1 MKLQQLLLQGMCL
14 LRVAAQDRPVV
25 DDSLSSSIV
34 DYDQYSLIIDGKRL
48 FMWSGEYH
56 PWRIPVPELWQ
67 DIMQKIKA
75 AGFNTFSMYTHW
87 GWHSAADG
95 KLDFE
100 TGAHN
105 IHRIFEMAKDMGLY
119 ILLRPGPY
127 INAESSA
134 GGYPGWLLTG
144 AYGSLRNNDTRYTDA
159 WRPYQD
165 YMAQLAGDYSITR
178 GGNVIL
184 FQIENEYGEQ
194 WLNVAAR
201 TPNETAISYME
212 LLEAAAKE
220 NGVDMPTIANAPN
233 LGAKSW
239 SLDYDINHVG
249 GDTDLYAVVCTSISM
264 LGFRRLSPKSE
275 ILANIDDRTTIPAA
289 GVVTLPIAP
298 QSMAFHP
305 NLRPSTTTHTFR
317 RPHHV
322 CLVFSANFKAVC
334 NQIAKART
342 HGYGN
347 DPVSQ
352 TLILRVQDLTT
363 RGVGLREDV

>member
-1 MKLQQLLLQGMCL
+1 MKLQGLILQVACL
-14 LRVAAQDRPVV
+14 LRAFAQPEPTLTDG
-25 DDSLSSSIV
+25 LTSSV
-34 DYDQYSLIIDGKRL
+34 EYDQYSLIIDGKRL

-105 IHRIFEMAKDMGLY
+105 ITSIFEMAKEMGLY

-127 INAESSA
+127 INAETSA

-159 WRPYQD
+159 WGPYQD
-165 YMAQLAGDYSITR
+165 YMARLAGDYAITR

-212 LLEAAAKE
+212 LLEASAKE
-220 NGVDMPTIANAPN
+220 NGVDIPTIANAPN

-249 GDTDLYAVVCTSISM
+249 GDTDLYALVSHSI
-264 LGFRRLSPKSE
+264 P
-275 ILANIDDRTTIPAA
+275 
-289 GVVTLPIAP
+289 TLK
-298 QSMAFHP
+298 F
-305 NLRPSTTTHTFR
+305 F
-317 RPHHV
+317 
-322 CLVFSANFKAVC
+322 
-334 NQIAKART
+334 
-342 HGYGN
+342 
-347 DPVSQ
+347 
-352 TLILRVQDLTT
+352 
-363 RGVGLREDV
+363 